1 MTTGRINQ
9 VNILLIS
16 SFFLW
21 GSLSPPDDS
30 ESRTVHTKVQSDCIP
45 LPPVVLGILRS
56 PQFHP
61 TPVWTNPS
69 HIQVHTT
76 RMPPGASQTHRDR
89 QILQK
94 KTITHPPQKQQTYFV
109 LFKRI
114 QLDRLNAN
122 TTYQCFHRQSVIHIP
137 NKFSLQKLLS

>member
-30 ESRTVHTKVQSDCIP
+30 ESRTVYTKVQSDCIP
-45 LPPVVLGILRS
+45 IPPVVLGILRS
-56 PQFHP
+56 AQFHP
-61 TPVWTNPS
+61 TQVWTNPS

-76 RMPPGASQTHRDR
+76 RIPPWCKSDPQR
-89 QILQK
+89 
-94 KTITHPPQKQQTYFV
+94 PP
-109 LFKRI
+109 
-114 QLDRLNAN
+114 N
-122 TTYQCFHRQSVIHIP
+122 TPKENNHTSATKATDIFR
-137 NKFSLQKLLS
+137 SLQKNSTRSIECKYHIPMFPSAISYSHP